1 MAEIVFRPATDA
13 EMGQIGLLTSYVYGG
28 DFGDGER
35 NIPASINRAEWTLC
49 AFDGARLVA
58 SYATIPFTMRANGTA
73 MAMGGVSIV
82 GTAPEYRRRGLLRTL
97 TERSFEAMRAR
108 GQTVAALWASQAA
121 IYQRFGY
128 SMCSVRRTYEIDTVD
143 MGLLEAPPEDL
154 VVMRESPAE
163 AFDTLKA
170 LYRSFVA
177 ERMCYLHRS
186 TPLWQANALADRPAD
201 GPVHMA
207 ICRNGTGDPEGYV
220 IYTLRGG
227 GRVNH
232 PARGQELVIRDL
244 VWLTIGACRALWEFI
259 ARHDL
264 VGRVRW
270 ENAPADDPAWALF
283 SEPRMLN
290 ARDREGA
297 YLRIV
302 DVPGALAGRGYD
314 ADGECVI
321 TVAPDRE
328 TPWNGGN
335 WRVTASDGRA
345 EVQATTD
352 AADVHFTVRALASAF
367 TGFRRVRWLANWG
380 LVQGDRAA
388 IDRADALFATRYA
401 PSCPDNF

>member
-1 MAEIVFRPATDA
+1 VSEIVIRPATDA
-13 EMGQIGLLTSYVYGG
+13 EMGQVGQLTSYVYGG
-28 DFGDGER
+28 DHGDGEQNVAATR
-35 NIPASINRAEWTLC
+35 NRAEWTLC
-49 AFDGARLVA
+49 AFDGANLVA

-82 GTAPEYRRRGLLRTL
+82 GTLPEYRRRGLLRAL
-97 TERSFEAMRAR
+97 TERSFEDMRAN

-128 SMCSVRRTYEIDTVD
+128 SMCSVRRSYEIDTVD
-143 MGLLEAPPEDL
+143 LRLLEAPPEDL
-154 VVMRESPAE
+154 VVAREPTAD

-177 ERMCYLHRS
+177 QRTCYLHRS
-186 TPLWQANALADRPAD
+186 TALWQANALASRPAD
-201 GPVHMA
+201 GPVHVA
-207 ICRNGTGDPEGYV
+207 LCRNRAGEPSGYL

-232 PARGQELVIRDL
+232 PARSQEIVIREL
-244 VWLTIGACRALWEFI
+244 VWLTVDACRALWEFV

-270 ENAPADDPAWALF
+270 ENAPADDPAWELL
-283 SEPRMLN
+283 SEPRLLN

-297 YLRIV
+297 YFRIV

-314 ADGECVI
+314 RDGGCVI
-321 TVAPDRE
+321 AVAPDRE
-328 TPWNGGN
+328 TPWNAGT
-335 WRVTASDGRA
+335 WRLTVSDGRA
-345 EVQATTD
+345 EVEPTTE
-352 AADVHFTVRALASAF
+352 AADVTFTIRSLASAF

-380 LVQGDRAA
+380 MVDGAEAA
-388 IDRADALFATRYA
+388 IDRADALFATRFA